1 MCAPLQPCMCFDACL
16 YHARDRLAFSMLKP
30 FTKLVRARGFH
41 NRQAQASNSRPLDT
55 ELAWCIGI
63 FQQKKPEFPSLF
75 LCLAIS
81 VVHISITFKL
91 ILTCICFN
99 FEFHFTQEKMFQ
111 TTVVAMSG
119 GFLPQTQFVVGSTS
133 E

>member
-1 MCAPLQPCMCFDACL
+1 
-16 YHARDRLAFSMLKP
+16 MLKP